1 MRSLR
6 GRLTLGV
13 VAVLAVVLFVG
24 GLSVSRY
31 VKRTQT
37 EAIDQTLQRTAVISR
52 QNTLDKLNNSDPAT
66 PDAERKKRLDDK
78 RIEDVLNGNGISLR
92 GSFGLFDLKLG
103 RPPEGPPSARDGF
116 RTLEQE
122 GRRYRVYTSSLSDT
136 ELSARLEVA
145 TRIERV
151 ERRQRALN
159 RNLLLFGSLAL
170 LVAAGFTFF
179 VANLVLRPLQ
189 RLRSA
194 AASIAGSEDLDRR
207 IPTDDGATELR
218 ALAESFDAMLRR
230 LAQFSA
236 DRERALEATRRFA
249 ADAGHELRTP
259 LTSVQANLSSL
270 RRHPDIA
277 VERRNGLLDDAMSE
291 QHRLVS
297 LLDGL
302 QALARGDATT
312 VEHTRVDL
320 AELLDQTL
328 EAARSRYSATT
339 FDASLPDDPVE
350 VEGWSPGL
358 RLVLDNLVGNAAKHG
373 RAGGTVRVTL
383 AGAVAGADFT
393 VEDDGAGIPEADRAR
408 VFEPFQRVEGTV
420 VQGSGLGLA
429 LVAQQ
434 IRHHGAE
441 LELDASVA
449 LGGARFRVH
458 FPDVAPS
465 GSPGTM

>member
-13 VAVLAVVLFVG
+13 VAVLAVVLLVG

-31 VKRTQT
+31 VKRTQI
-37 EAIDQTLQRTAVISR
+37 EAIDQTLQRTAILSR
-52 QNTLDKLNNSDPAT
+52 ETTLTTLTGDLDPSPA
-66 PDAERKKRLDDK
+66 ARRKKQT
-78 RIEDVLNGNGISLR
+78 EDERFSEVLRASGISLR
-92 GSFGLFDLKLG
+92 AALALFDDVRLG
-103 RPPEGPPSARDGF
+103 QPPRGDPSARNGF
-116 RTLEQE
+116 RTLEQD
-122 GRRYRVYTSSLSDT
+122 GRRYRVYTT
-136 ELSARLEVA
+136 ELEKGLSARLEIA

-159 RNLLLFGSLAL
+159 RNLLLYGTLAL
-170 LVAAGFTFF
+170 LVGAAFTFF

-189 RLRSA
+189 RLRGV

-207 IPTDDGATELR
+207 IPTDDGASELR
-218 ALAESFDAMLRR
+218 ALAVSFDAMLRR
-230 LAQFSA
+230 LAQVSA

-270 RRHPDIA
+270 RRHPEIA
-277 VERRNGLLDDAMSE
+277 VERRNGLLDDAMAE

-302 QALARGDATT
+302 QALARADAAS
-312 VEHTRVDL
+312 VEHTHVDL

-328 EAARSRYSATT
+328 ESARARHPDTT
-339 FDASLPDDPVE
+339 FDALLPEDPVE
-350 VEGWSPGL
+350 VEGWGPGL

-373 RAGGTVRVTL
+373 RPGGTVRVTL
-383 AGAVAGADFT
+383 SERAGGADLM
-393 VEDDGAGIPEADRAR
+393 VEDDGSGIPEADRER
-408 VFEPFQRVEGTV
+408 IFEPFQRVDGTT

-434 IRHHGAE
+434 VRHHGAD
-441 LELDASVA
+441 LHLDESVA

-458 FPDVAPS
+458 FPDVART
-465 GSPGTM
+465 GSPGRM